1 LVNNTLSHGTMMK
14 KPRSIDAY
22 LRGLEP
28 EQQRALE
35 KLRKTIKSIV
45 PDAEETISYNMPA
58 FRLDGKV
65 IAGFIAA
72 KDHLSYFPF
81 SGRTV
86 TTLKAD
92 LTEFSTTSGT
102 IRFSVDRPLPDS
114 LVRKLIKTRIAESR

>member
-1 LVNNTLSHGTMMK
+1 MK
-14 KPRSIDAY
+14 KPKSIDSY

-28 EQQRALE
+28 EKRRALE
-35 KLRKTIKSIV
+35 ELRRAIKSIV

-86 TTLKAD
+86 ATLKTD
-92 LTEFSTTSGT
+92 LVKYSTSSGT
-102 IRFSVDRPLPDS
+102 IRFPVDKPLPVS
-114 LVRKLIKTRIAESR
+114 LVRKLIKTRIAEKR

>member
-1 LVNNTLSHGTMMK
+1 MMK

-28 EQQRALE
+28 EQHRALE

-86 TTLKAD
+86 TALKAD
-92 LTEFSTTSGT
+92 LTEFSTSSGT
-102 IRFSVDRPLPDS
+102 IRFSVDRPLPVS

>member
-1 LVNNTLSHGTMMK
+1 MMASTGSMMK
-14 KPRSIDAY
+14 KPKSIDAY
-22 LRGLEP
+22 LRGFEP
-28 EQQRALE
+28 EKRLALE
-35 KLRKTIKSIV
+35 KLRKTIKAIV

-86 TTLKAD
+86 ATLKAD
-92 LTEFSTTSGT
+92 LTKYSTNSGT
-102 IRFSVDRPLPDS
+102 IRFSVDKPLPVS
-114 LVRKLIKTRIAESR
+114 LVKKLIKTRIAESR

>member
-1 LVNNTLSHGTMMK
+1 MMK
-14 KPRSIDAY
+14 KPKSIHAY
-22 LRGLEP
+22 LRALEP
-28 EQQRALE
+28 EQRRALE

-72 KDHLSYFPF
+72 KRHLSYFPF

-86 TTLKAD
+86 TTPQ
-92 LTEFSTTSGT
+92 S
-102 IRFSVDRPLPDS
+102 
-114 LVRKLIKTRIAESR
+114 

>member
-1 LVNNTLSHGTMMK
+1 MK

-28 EQQRALE
+28 EQRRALE

-92 LTEFSTTSGT
+92 LTEFSTSSGT
-102 IRFSVDRPLPDS
+102 IRFSVDKPLPVS
-114 LVRKLIKTRIAESR
+114 LLRKLIKTRVAESR

>member
-1 LVNNTLSHGTMMK
+1 MMK
-14 KPRSIDAY
+14 KPKSIDAY
-22 LRGLEP
+22 LKGLEP
-28 EQQRALE
+28 DKRRALE
-35 KLRKTIKSIV
+35 KLRKTITSIA

-86 TTLKAD
+86 TALKAD
-92 LTEFSTTSGT
+92 LAKYSTSKGT
-102 IRFSVDRPLPDS
+102 IRFPVDKPLPVS
-114 LVRKLIKTRIAESR
+114 LVRKLIKTRIAEPR